1 MKKKK
6 KIFGGLALMLAIA
19 VSLCLSGCVKS
30 SSSVPETVRET
41 ENYIDKA
48 PTFDLSDLE
57 STISFDGLDLSG
69 ADRIL
74 VQLAYCD
81 PEKYSYWIK
90 DADTISKVS
99 DIVKEIEGD
108 ELFHPLGLF
117 ALELCVTFYSGDSEL
132 FYIGLGYDHFESG
145 TKIIDNIEGAR
156 YHDAYRYC
164 DGSENKAR
172 ELIRMLRKSEW
183 SSAQ

>member
-1 MKKKK
+1 MGMLIMKKKK

-41 ENYIDKA
+41 ENYIDTA

-57 STISFDGLDLSG
+57 GTISFDGLDLSG

-108 ELFHPLGLF
+108 EL
-117 ALELCVTFYSGDSEL
+117 CVTFYSGDSEL

-145 TKIIDNIEGAR
+145 TKIIDNIEGAG
-156 YHDAYRYC
+156 YLDAYRYF

>member
-1 MKKKK
+1 MAKKF
-6 KIFGGLALMLAIA
+6 KIVTMLAIA
-19 VSLCLSGCVKS
+19 VSMCLSGCVKS

-41 ENYIDKA
+41 ENYIDTA
-48 PTFDLSDLE
+48 PT
-57 STISFDGLDLSG
+57 FDGLDLSG

-81 PEKYSYWIK
+81 PEKYSYWIE

-145 TKIIDNIEGAR
+145 TKIIDNIEGAG